1 MITDPV
7 FFRDLAYV
15 FVAAVLGG
23 SLAWL
28 TRQPLILGYVLGGVL
43 ISPLTPGPSVSDIH
57 TFELFAEIGV
67 VLLMFSVG
75 IEFSLQDLLRVK
87 WVALLGAPLGIVL
100 CVGLG
105 MGVGIARGWPPLQ
118 GAIVGIV
125 VSVASTMVLARLLL
139 DRGELHSRHGRV
151 MIGITLVEDLAVVV
165 LTVLIPEFGALE
177 GERLVA
183 IAVAL
188 ARAGLILIPFWFLA
202 ARVVPHLMTRVAR
215 THNQELFLL
224 VALAIGLG
232 TAALTQAVGL
242 SLALGAFL
250 AGLLISGS
258 DFAHETLARLLPL
271 RDVFVAFFFVTIG
284 ALIDPGTLLSNL
296 PLLGVMVGLIVVG
309 KLVIWTTVVWIFRRP
324 LWTAVLVGVG
334 LTQIGEFSFVLVEV
348 ARRAGHV
355 GRDVY
360 NATLAASL
368 LTILLNAL
376 LVRYATDWI
385 GRARLARPPQPALP
399 DAGDLRDH
407 VVLCGFGR
415 VGSAVGEALE
425 TFRLPYVVVDMD
437 PDIVKGLR
445 ARAIPCLFGDAA
457 QRRIQEAAGVARAA
471 LVLVTIPEDDHARL
485 AIRAMRAL
493 NPEVPILARVHHREA
508 HDALRA
514 AGATEVIQPELE
526 AGLTLIRR
534 GLGQLPL
541 PKQSLIAYLECLRHA
556 ISGAPERAARQGLPE
571 VCELTLG
578 PDSFADQPLREAR
591 LRERFGVTVVRIVRT
606 NGDVVLSPEAE
617 TLLRPGDRISV
628 FGLPHQIEA
637 FVAAARAQEEGPG
650 RPAT

>member
-1 MITDPV
+1 MRSGLTMITDPV

-23 SLAWL
+23 TLAWL

-105 MGVGIARGWPPLQ
+105 MGVGIALGWPPLQ

-151 MIGITLVEDLAVVV
+151 MIGITLVEDLAVVI
-165 LTVLIPEFGALE
+165 LTVLIPEFSALE

-202 ARVVPHLMTRVAR
+202 ARVVPHLLARVAR

-271 RDVFVAFFFVTIG
+271 RDV
-284 ALIDPGTLLSNL
+284 
-296 PLLGVMVGLIVVG
+296 
-309 KLVIWTTVVWIFRRP
+309 
-324 LWTAVLVGVG
+324 
-334 LTQIGEFSFVLVEV
+334 
-348 ARRAGHV
+348 
-355 GRDVY
+355 Y

-368 LTILLNAL
+368 LTILINAL

-399 DAGDLRDH
+399 EAGDLRDH

-425 TFRLPYVVVDMD
+425 TFRLPYVVIDMD

-526 AGLTLIRR
+526 AGVTLIRR

-556 ISGAPERAARQGLPE
+556 ISGAPERAARQGVPE
-571 VCELTLG
+571 ACELTLG

>member
-1 MITDPV
+1 MRSGLTMITDPV

-105 MGVGIARGWPPLQ
+105 MGVGIALGWRPLQ

-125 VSVASTMVLARLLL
+125 VSVPSTMVLARLLL

-165 LTVLIPEFGALE
+165 LTVLIPEFSALE

-215 THNQELFLL
+215 THNQQLFLL
-224 VALAIGLG
+224 VALA
-232 TAALTQAVGL
+232 
-242 SLALGAFL
+242 
-250 AGLLISGS
+250 
-258 DFAHETLARLLPL
+258 
-271 RDVFVAFFFVTIG
+271 
-284 ALIDPGTLLSNL
+284 
-296 PLLGVMVGLIVVG
+296 
-309 KLVIWTTVVWIFRRP
+309 
-324 LWTAVLVGVG
+324 
-334 LTQIGEFSFVLVEV
+334 FVLVEV

-399 DAGDLRDH
+399 EAGDLRDH

-425 TFRLPYVVVDMD
+425 TFRLPYVVIDMD

-485 AIRAMRAL
+485 AVRAMRAL

-556 ISGAPERAARQGLPE
+556 ISGAPERAAPQGLAE
-571 VCELTLG
+571 VGGPTLG
-578 PDSFADQPLREAR
+578 PDSFAHQPLPGAR
-591 LRERFGVTVVRIVRT
+591 LRERFGVTGVRVVRA